1 MRMTLIKLEQEASE
15 LSGHIGEI
23 VEQLKD
29 LKRELRMVQG
39 YVQSEEPGH
48 VREALRCAGDI
59 RTFIRHAYEVEAK
72 YNEERRREL
81 GLAGDAGFDLDAA
94 RAEIG
99 CKLDRL
105 RACCAAG
112 AVS

>member
-1 MRMTLIKLEQEASE
+1 MTLIQMEQQTNE

-23 VEQLKD
+23 VEQLQE

-48 VREALRCAGDI
+48 IREALRCAGDI
-59 RTFIRHAYEVEAK
+59 RQFIKHAYDVEAK
-72 YNEERRREL
+72 YNEEQRKQL
-81 GLAGDAGFDLDAA
+81 GIAGQSGFDLGAA
-94 RAEIG
+94 RADIG

-105 RACCAAG
+105 RECCGAG
-112 AVS
+112 IVS